1 MVNKGQKQSLEVLEE
16 LQSRIAS
23 KLRQLLRKR
32 LLEAEASLLE
42 ELKKKALPGSALAYA
57 NSPSF

>member
-23 KLRQLLRKR
+23 KLRQLLRKKR
-32 LLEAEASLLE
+32 LREAEASLLE
-42 ELKKKALPGSALAYA
+42 ELKKKSVTGKRSCLCKLT
-57 NSPSF
+57 